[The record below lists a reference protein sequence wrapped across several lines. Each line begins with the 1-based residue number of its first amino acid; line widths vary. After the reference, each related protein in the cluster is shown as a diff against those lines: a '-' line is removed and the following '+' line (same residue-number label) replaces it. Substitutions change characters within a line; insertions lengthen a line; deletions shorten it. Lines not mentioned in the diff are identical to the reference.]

1 MAAKKKEVK
10 PLPVPVAV
18 LLVVLAFAVM
28 GGFVAYLLLPNRTG
42 DDNVSVEHSF
52 AEESSDAPAP
62 VVGEEKDYF
71 HNANVGDTVRFGR
84 YDQDGDPSN
93 VESIEWQVL
102 KKEDGRA
109 LVISRYALDTMAYN
123 TERTDVAWSD
133 SALRKWLADS
143 FYSEAFTDEERE
155 FIAETQT
162 GENATDKMFVLS
174 ADEADE
180 YFEHASWRASL
191 PTDTAKSK
199 GARVEEN
206 NTCWWWLR
214 NDESSDYAPY
224 VNFDGNIVSEFA
236 VDYAKVAVRPAMWV
250 IIDNDD
256 SSDASSESDLPEAL
270 K

>member
-18 LLVVLAFAVM
+18 LLIVLAFAVM

-52 AEESSDAPAP
+52 TEESSDAPAP

-71 HNANVGDTVRFGR
+71 HDANVGDTVRFGR

-102 KKEDGRA
+102 KKENGRT
-109 LVISRYALDTMAYN
+109 LVISRYALDAMAYN
-123 TERTDVAWSD
+123 SERTDVAWAD
-133 SALRKWLADS
+133 SSLRKWLAES

-155 FIAETQT
+155 FIAETEN
-162 GENATDKMFVLS
+162 GENVTDKLFVLS
-174 ADEADE
+174 VSEADE
-180 YFEHASWRASL
+180 CFEHASWRANL
-191 PTDTAKSK
+191 PTDTAKAN
-199 GARVEEN
+199 GARVEDR

-214 NDESSDYAPY
+214 NDNSSDYAPY

-250 IIDNDD
+250 ITEQDD
-256 SSDASSESDLPEAL
+256 SSDVASESDLSEAS